1 MIHMIIFD
9 IRHDSVF
16 RIKLQKR
23 SVTLISFGD
32 HIRAGA
38 ITCVTAQAAHLAA
51 DDDRRIYL

>member
-51 DDDRRIYL
+51 DIP